1 MGLGAVG
8 VVIPGPVPRGAS
20 FVLVGAAFV
29 WPGLIARFG
38 GRFARWFPRI
48 LRVLIGFVD
57 YLRYDS
63 ERRYPG
69 SIRA

>member
-38 GRFARWFPRI
+38 GR
-48 LRVLIGFVD
+48 LRG
-57 YLRYDS
+57 
-63 ERRYPG
+63 G
-69 SIRA
+69 SRGYCAS